1 MVSTTEVCTDN
12 ILMTPNPSVSTK
24 NIRARK
30 SLQQF
35 TETLNVKNKTAVCRF
50 GASKENIMAIK
61 KFNVLWSNIAKRHDK
76 TKNKSKVQRSPL
88 PLDSKSLS
96 GCAIFN

>member
-61 KFNVLWSNIAKRHDK
+61 NPMCCGQTLQSDMIRQ
-76 TKNKSKVQRSPL
+76 KNKSKVQRHKHS
-88 PLDSKSLS
+88 
-96 GCAIFN
+96 